1 MDICEHFLKKIFL
14 KKLRDMCVT
23 GSSVGMNMKV
33 KVTNGFTTFII
44 LELVNESLFL
54 SLLRISKIGP
64 IFLFSFFKWLCPLM
78 LNFYFCVCVEGSG
91 FQITFQ

>member
-1 MDICEHFLKKIFL
+1 MNTFSKIVFL
-14 KKLRDMCVT
+14 KKLRAVCVT

-33 KVTNGFTTFII
+33 KVTNGLTTFRI
-44 LELVNESLFL
+44 LGLVNELLFL

-64 IFLFSFFKWLCPLM
+64 IFLFSFFKWLCPLI